1 MTEMLRIGMSPDFVD
16 GWGKLLDI
24 VQEKNLQYLNIAQKR
39 VPTDENDI

>member
-1 MTEMLRIGMSPDFVD
+1 MRPDFVH

-24 VQEKNLQYLNIAQKR
+24 VQEKNLQDLNIAEKR